1 MAPYTYTLHIHS
13 GAFIGAFINSPDR
26 SVVRSRDVRPYQ
38 VSIIP
43 RGHHHHQQQHRRFVV
58 QLEVIGTE
66 NKIHKLSLR
75 RRIFALPMMT
85 MKWSKD
91 MHVEIM
97 IPILI
102 ANPTYLLIRNGNS
115 QHCCSKTDRIISP
128 EQCVSFLCWATQWGL
143 FRIVCNKKN
152 RSTVPAVKLW
162 MVYYYKLQV
171 LGWVEDY
178 ALCSV

>member
-26 SVVRSRDVRPYQ
+26 SVVRSRDVRTYQ

-115 QHCCSKTDRIISP
+115 QHCCSKYGRLTELFHLSNAFLFSVGP
-128 EQCVSFLCWATQWGL
+128 PNGVSF
-143 FRIVCNKKN
+143 VCNKKN
-152 RSTVPAVKLW
+152 RSTVPAVKLDG
-162 MVYYYKLQV
+162 L
-171 LGWVEDY
+171 L
-178 ALCSV
+178 L